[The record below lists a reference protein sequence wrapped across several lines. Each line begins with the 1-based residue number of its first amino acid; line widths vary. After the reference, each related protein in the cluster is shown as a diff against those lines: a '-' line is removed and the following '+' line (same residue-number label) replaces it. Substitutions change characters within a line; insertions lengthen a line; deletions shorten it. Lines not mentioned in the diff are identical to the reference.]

1 MKISRPL
8 AAAVFAPAPRRVR
21 QLAVRGVAR
30 RDGCHDAL
38 LLLHERLCQRC
49 EGSSHGLGHTRGYS
63 SHVCAGVFDIFLT
76 SPYFVD
82 CTGFQLCTR
91 CYGDRNYDKLDLLH
105 DDYAPGQVR
114 RWDDYSDHT
123 VALKPVVCVPGEEDG
138 DEHEPWTV
146 EDWVPIRPRKRPR
159 KEKTYPFVPMFELEK
174 DRHNRLRFSITFHQ
188 KHYMLVH

>member
-1 MKISRPL
+1 MSLVQLSQPGATVTIKLPDSNMSDSIST
-8 AAAVFAPAPRRVR
+8 FS
-21 QLAVRGVAR
+21 GVSSSS
-30 RDGCHDAL
+30 D
-38 LLLHERLCQRC
+38 
-49 EGSSHGLGHTRGYS
+49 GSSCGGRPYCWRC
-63 SHVCAGVFDIFLT
+63 HVDIDTFNQH
-76 SPYFVD
+76 PYFVD